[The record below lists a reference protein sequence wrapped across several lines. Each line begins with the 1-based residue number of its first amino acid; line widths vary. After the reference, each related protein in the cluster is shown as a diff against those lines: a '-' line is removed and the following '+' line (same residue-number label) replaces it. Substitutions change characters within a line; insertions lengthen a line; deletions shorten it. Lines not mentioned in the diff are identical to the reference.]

1 MNNNVFSVKKQE
13 KVFKINQVAEILQVH
28 QQTLRNWERH
38 GLIKPL
44 RTGRVRIYS
53 DEDLLLCEKIKTLS
67 GKGVSLRGIKEVI
80 TMTNRNA
87 EDKTVSAV

>member
-1 MNNNVFSVKKQE
+1 MINNVLQVKKQE
-13 KVFKINQVAEILQVH
+13 KIFKINQVAEILQVH

-53 DEDLLLCEKIKTLS
+53 DEDLKLCEKIKTLS

-80 TMTNRNA
+80 SMTNRKA
-87 EDKTVSAV
+87 EDSTASLV

>member
-1 MNNNVFSVKKQE
+1 MNNSVFSLKKQE

-67 GKGVSLRGIKEVI
+67 GKGISLRGIKEVI
-80 TMTNRNA
+80 SMTKQTI
-87 EDKTVSAV
+87 EDSTTSPV